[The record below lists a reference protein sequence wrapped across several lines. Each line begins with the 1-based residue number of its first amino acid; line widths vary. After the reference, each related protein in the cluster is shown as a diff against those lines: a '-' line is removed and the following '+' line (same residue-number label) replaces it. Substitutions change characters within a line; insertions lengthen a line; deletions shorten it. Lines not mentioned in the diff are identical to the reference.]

1 MLAEALRYARH
12 MNAYDY
18 QRQQWIEGEPAR
30 ELLISQLRDEI
41 ELLSSVEGERYARMV
56 NGTKDELLKRRQ
68 AELDE
73 LCFG

>member
-1 MLAEALRYARH
+1 

-41 ELLSSVEGERYARMV
+41 ELLWSAEGERYARMV
-56 NGTKDELLKRRQ
+56 NGTKDDLLKRRQ

-73 LCFG
+73 LSLGDWTNVS

>member
-1 MLAEALRYARH
+1 VLAQALRYARH

-56 NGTKDELLKRRQ
+56 NGTKDDLLKRRQ
-68 AELDE
+68 AELEE
-73 LCFG
+73 LSFG